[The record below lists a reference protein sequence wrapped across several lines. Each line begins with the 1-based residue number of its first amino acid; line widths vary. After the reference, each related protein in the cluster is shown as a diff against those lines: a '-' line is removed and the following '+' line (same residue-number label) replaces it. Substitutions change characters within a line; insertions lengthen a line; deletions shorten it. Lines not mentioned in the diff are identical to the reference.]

1 MGALDPV
8 AQPIP
13 GLNPIR
19 GRARRGAFGVAMNH
33 FDWT

>member
-1 MGALDPV
+1 MGAFDPV

-19 GRARRGAFGVAMNH
+19 GRARRVAFGVAMNH